1 MPGLIPLIFIIVPI
15 IEITL
20 FVQIGGAIGLGWTL
34 LVILATAMLGARA
47 IRRQGIDALARAQA
61 QMANG
66 KPPVGE
72 IVHGVLI
79 LMAGILLLTPGFM
92 TDALGMLVLL
102 PAPRAAMAKYLM
114 SKMTV
119 QSVGGG
125 FQCGFGSGNFQQG
138 PFDQDPFNQQPKD
151 GNTFEGEYERKD
163 GDDNNRL
170 N

>member
-1 MPGLIPLIFIIVPI
+1 MPGLIPLILIIVPI

-47 IRRQGIDALARAQA
+47 IRRQGIDALTRAQA
-61 QMANG
+61 QMATG

-92 TDALGMLVLL
+92 TDALGFLLLFPATRLLVLELAAGFIL
-102 PAPRAAMAKYLM
+102 PKLFSGFSVRRGSTQNPADAKII
-114 SKMTV
+114 
-119 QSVGGG
+119 
-125 FQCGFGSGNFQQG
+125 
-138 PFDQDPFNQQPKD
+138 
-151 GNTFEGEYERKD
+151 D
-163 GDDNNRL
+163 GDYRVEDPDD
-170 N
+170 

>member
-1 MPGLIPLIFIIVPI
+1 MPGLIPLILIIVPI

-61 QMANG
+61 QMATG

-79 LMAGILLLTPGFM
+79 LMAGIFLLTPGFM
-92 TDALGMLVLL
+92 TDALGLL
-102 PAPRAAMAKYLM
+102 LLFNYTLFILLNKIYP
-114 SKMTV
+114 
-119 QSVGGG
+119 G
-125 FQCGFGSGNFQQG
+125 FFCNCTS
-138 PFDQDPFNQQPKD
+138 
-151 GNTFEGEYERKD
+151 
-163 GDDNNRL
+163 RL
-170 N
+170 NNIYKY

>member
-61 QMANG
+61 QMATG

-72 IVHGVLI
+72 IVHGLLI

-92 TDALGMLVLL
+92 TDALGFLLLFPPTRLFVLELAAGFIL
-102 PAPRAAMAKYLM
+102 PKLF
-114 SKMTV
+114 SGF
-119 QSVGGG
+119 SVRR
-125 FQCGFGSGNFQQG
+125 GST
-138 PFDQDPFNQQPKD
+138 QDPADAKII
-151 GNTFEGEYERKD
+151 D
-163 GDDNNRL
+163 GDYRVEDPDD
-170 N
+170 

>member
-1 MPGLIPLIFIIVPI
+1 MPGLMPLILIIVPI

-61 QMANG
+61 QMATG
-66 KPPVGE
+66 RPPVGE

-92 TDALGMLVLL
+92 TDALGFLLLVPATRLFVLELAAGFIL
-102 PAPRAAMAKYLM
+102 PKLFSGFSVRRGSTQNPADAKII
-114 SKMTV
+114 
-119 QSVGGG
+119 
-125 FQCGFGSGNFQQG
+125 
-138 PFDQDPFNQQPKD
+138 
-151 GNTFEGEYERKD
+151 D
-163 GDDNNRL
+163 GDYRVEDPDD
-170 N
+170 

>member
-1 MPGLIPLIFIIVPI
+1 MPGLIPLILIIVPI

-61 QMANG
+61 QMATG

-79 LMAGILLLTPGFM
+79 LMAGVLLLTPGFM
-92 TDALGMLVLL
+92 TDTLGFLLLL
-102 PAPRAAMAKYLM
+102 PTTRLFVVELAAGLILPKLFSGFSVRRGSTQNPADAKII
-114 SKMTV
+114 
-119 QSVGGG
+119 
-125 FQCGFGSGNFQQG
+125 
-138 PFDQDPFNQQPKD
+138 
-151 GNTFEGEYERKD
+151 D
-163 GDDNNRL
+163 GDYRVEDPDD
-170 N
+170 

>member
-1 MPGLIPLIFIIVPI
+1 MPGLIPLILIIVPI

-61 QMANG
+61 QMATG

-92 TDALGMLVLL
+92 TDALGLLLLFPATRLVVLELAAGFIL
-102 PAPRAAMAKYLM
+102 PKLF
-114 SKMTV
+114 SGF
-119 QSVGGG
+119 SVRR
-125 FQCGFGSGNFQQG
+125 
-138 PFDQDPFNQQPKD
+138 
-151 GNTFEGEYERKD
+151 GNTQNPADAKIID
-163 GDDNNRL
+163 GDYRVEDPDD
-170 N
+170 

>member
-1 MPGLIPLIFIIVPI
+1 MPGLIPLILIIVPI

-61 QMANG
+61 QMATG

-92 TDALGMLVLL
+92 TDALGFLL
-102 PAPRAAMAKYLM
+102 LFPTTRLFVVELAAGFILPKLFSGFSVRRGSTQNPADEKII
-114 SKMTV
+114 
-119 QSVGGG
+119 
-125 FQCGFGSGNFQQG
+125 
-138 PFDQDPFNQQPKD
+138 
-151 GNTFEGEYERKD
+151 D
-163 GDDNNRL
+163 GDYRVEDPDD
-170 N
+170 

>member
-1 MPGLIPLIFIIVPI
+1 MPGLIPLILIFVPI

-79 LMAGILLLTPGFM
+79 LMAGILLLTPGFL
-92 TDALGMLVLL
+92 TDALGFLLLFPTTRLFVLDLAAGCIL
-102 PAPRAAMAKYLM
+102 PKWFSGFSVRRESGQNPADAKII
-114 SKMTV
+114 
-119 QSVGGG
+119 
-125 FQCGFGSGNFQQG
+125 
-138 PFDQDPFNQQPKD
+138 
-151 GNTFEGEYERKD
+151 D
-163 GDDNNRL
+163 GDYRVEDPDD
-170 N
+170 

>member
-1 MPGLIPLIFIIVPI
+1 MPGLIPLIVIIVPI

-92 TDALGMLVLL
+92 TDALGFLLLSPATRLLVLELAAGFIL
-102 PAPRAAMAKYLM
+102 PKLFSGFSVRRGSTQNPADAKII
-114 SKMTV
+114 
-119 QSVGGG
+119 
-125 FQCGFGSGNFQQG
+125 
-138 PFDQDPFNQQPKD
+138 
-151 GNTFEGEYERKD
+151 D
-163 GDDNNRL
+163 GDYRVEDPDD
-170 N
+170 

>member
-1 MPGLIPLIFIIVPI
+1 MPGLIPLILIIVPI

-61 QMANG
+61 QMATG

-79 LMAGILLLTPGFM
+79 LMAGILLLTPGFL
-92 TDALGMLVLL
+92 TDALGFLL
-102 PAPRAAMAKYLM
+102 LFPATR
-114 SKMTV
+114 
-119 QSVGGG
+119 
-125 FQCGFGSGNFQQG
+125 
-138 PFDQDPFNQQPKD
+138 
-151 GNTFEGEYERKD
+151 
-163 GDDNNRL
+163 
-170 N
+170 

>member
-1 MPGLIPLIFIIVPI
+1 MPGLIPLILIIVPI

-34 LVILATAMLGARA
+34 LVILATAMFGAHA

-61 QMANG
+61 QMATG

-92 TDALGMLVLL
+92 TDALGFLLLFPPTRLFVLELAAGFIL
-102 PAPRAAMAKYLM
+102 PKLFSGFSVRRGSTQNPADAKII
-114 SKMTV
+114 
-119 QSVGGG
+119 
-125 FQCGFGSGNFQQG
+125 
-138 PFDQDPFNQQPKD
+138 
-151 GNTFEGEYERKD
+151 D
-163 GDDNNRL
+163 GDYRVEDPDD
-170 N
+170 

>member
-1 MPGLIPLIFIIVPI
+1 MPGLIPLILIIVPI

-61 QMANG
+61 QMATG

-79 LMAGILLLTPGFM
+79 LMAGILLLTPGFT
-92 TDALGMLVLL
+92 TDALGFLLLFPATRLLVLELAAGFIL
-102 PAPRAAMAKYLM
+102 PKLFSGFSVRRGSTQNPADAKII
-114 SKMTV
+114 
-119 QSVGGG
+119 
-125 FQCGFGSGNFQQG
+125 
-138 PFDQDPFNQQPKD
+138 
-151 GNTFEGEYERKD
+151 D
-163 GDDNNRL
+163 GDYRVEDPDD
-170 N
+170 

>member
-1 MPGLIPLIFIIVPI
+1 MPGLSPLILIIVPI

-61 QMANG
+61 QMATG

-92 TDALGMLVLL
+92 TDALGCLLLFPATRLFVLELAADFIL
-102 PAPRAAMAKYLM
+102 PKLLSGFSVRRGSTRNPADAKII
-114 SKMTV
+114 
-119 QSVGGG
+119 
-125 FQCGFGSGNFQQG
+125 
-138 PFDQDPFNQQPKD
+138 
-151 GNTFEGEYERKD
+151 D
-163 GDDNNRL
+163 GDYRVEDPDD
-170 N
+170 

>member
-61 QMANG
+61 QMATG
-66 KPPVGE
+66 RPPVGE

-92 TDALGMLVLL
+92 TDALGFLLLVPATRLFVLELAAGFIL
-102 PAPRAAMAKYLM
+102 PKLFSGFSVRRGSTQNPADAKII
-114 SKMTV
+114 
-119 QSVGGG
+119 
-125 FQCGFGSGNFQQG
+125 
-138 PFDQDPFNQQPKD
+138 
-151 GNTFEGEYERKD
+151 D
-163 GDDNNRL
+163 GDYRVEDPDD
-170 N
+170 

>member
-1 MPGLIPLIFIIVPI
+1 MPGLIPLILIIVPI

-61 QMANG
+61 QMATG

-72 IVHGVLI
+72 IVHGALI

-92 TDALGMLVLL
+92 TDALGFVLL
-102 PAPRAAMAKYLM
+102 FPITRLFVLELAAGFILPKLFSGFSVRRENARNPADAKII
-114 SKMTV
+114 
-119 QSVGGG
+119 
-125 FQCGFGSGNFQQG
+125 
-138 PFDQDPFNQQPKD
+138 
-151 GNTFEGEYERKD
+151 D
-163 GDDNNRL
+163 GDYRVEDPDD
-170 N
+170 